1 MVYSHLE
8 QKDDRI
14 FNDPENLHDEMKMK
28 LLKKAYD
35 KYTLEELMEKLE
47 LKYNDF

>member
-1 MVYSHLE
+1 MIYSHY
-8 QKDDRI
+8 KDEEEKI
-14 FNDPENLHDEMKMK
+14 FEDPSNLHDEMKMK

-35 KYTLEELMEKLE
+35 KYTLEELMEKLD